1 MIRIKTAPYE
11 TAGPAF
17 TTVEAIWLGIQ
28 VSVGTSW
35 LDSMGRK

>member
-1 MIRIKTAPYE
+1 MVRIRTAPYV

-17 TTVEAIWLGIQ
+17 SMVDAIWLGIQ
-28 VSVGTSW
+28 AWFGTHW